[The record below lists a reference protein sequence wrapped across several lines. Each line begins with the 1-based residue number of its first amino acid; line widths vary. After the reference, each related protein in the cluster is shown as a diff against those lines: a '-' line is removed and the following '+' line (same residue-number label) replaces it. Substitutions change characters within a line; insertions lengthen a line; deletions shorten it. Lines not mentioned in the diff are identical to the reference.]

1 MLELGPLKQT
11 RNMIAQSKKHNFKIA
26 PLYRVAAGLFILSS
40 LSGCVGL
47 AVGAGATAGTAAMQE
62 RGLGGA
68 IDDTVIH
75 AKITETYY
83 SNDVRF
89 KLIATKVHEGRVLL
103 TGTVPKPEDRIDAV
117 RHAWK
122 VKGVKTVINEVL
134 VEDDSSI
141 LDLARDKWITAQ
153 LRLKITFD
161 GKIKAINYAFDS
173 VNGTVYLMG
182 IAQNETELSLV
193 RNHARNIDYV
203 RRVVSHVRIKDPT
216 TG

>member
-1 MLELGPLKQT
+1 MLSLLGALLLT
-11 RNMIAQSKKHNFKIA
+11 GA
-26 PLYRVAAGLFILSS
+26 

-47 AVGAGATAGTAAMQE
+47 AVGAGATAGTAAMQD

-75 AKITETYY
+75 SKITSAYFA
-83 SNDVRF
+83 NDVKF
-89 KLIATKVHEGRVLL
+89 KLIAVKVHEGRVLL

-122 VKGVKTVINEVL
+122 VNGVQTVINEITVT
-134 VEDDSSI
+134 DDSGV
-141 LDLARDKWITAQ
+141 LDLARDKWVTAQ

-161 GKIKAINYAFDS
+161 GKIKAINYAIDT

-182 IAQNETELSLV
+182 VAQNEQELALV
-193 RNHARNIDYV
+193 RNHARGIEYV
-203 RRVVSHVRIKDPT
+203 RRVVSHVRIKRDEAA
-216 TG
+216 